1 MGAQQTTETERSART
16 STGASPSTG
25 AGTST
30 AFALMPEAD
39 AYARMNGEQARET
52 WAYTLGVQAAIWGMQ
67 WVKAA
72 QLCRALSAPLP
83 AGERPSPLDARPHGV
98 NVWGH
103 ARALPTVEDAHLN
116 GPSTELANTETV
128 ASHAV
133 VDLKEGPVVVVHPD
147 FGSRYFRTVLWELH
161 GDVHRISQKQD
172 GPRPP
177 AYALALHDWKGAVPK
192 GVRTIRVRSRYV
204 AVSTHMA
211 AGGEADLAAVAAL
224 QDGLRLVALRSWS
237 KPGDK
242 VDKVDKTDKGLDRGP
257 AMRPLQRPDTRTR
270 ADLLFF
276 EELCEALKDVKL
288 RDDEA
293 AFARQLDRIGV
304 TLGEGFLSDKLD
316 APMVA
321 GLSRAAR
328 DAESILEHG
337 GRALATPQ
345 PGGTWLVGTP
355 EATSLDDW
363 LFRGTTGW
371 RRVAND
377 DSEELVAPLARADER
392 GAALTGENAYALRFP
407 TGQLP
412 PARYWRITMYDEKGA
427 LVPNALGRVAIGN
440 MAEKIQPSAD
450 GSLTIHI
457 QRESP
462 GKAKEATW
470 LPAPAGAFYLVM
482 RMYQPEQRMLR
493 GEYIVPP
500 VQRVAADS

>member
-1 MGAQQTTETERSART
+1 
-16 STGASPSTG
+16 
-25 AGTST
+25 
-30 AFALMPEAD
+30 
-39 AYARMNGEQARET
+39 
-52 WAYTLGVQAAIWGMQ
+52 
-67 WVKAA
+67 
-72 QLCRALSAPLP
+72 
-83 AGERPSPLDARPHGV
+83 
-98 NVWGH
+98 
-103 ARALPTVEDAHLN
+103 
-116 GPSTELANTETV
+116 
-128 ASHAV
+128 
-133 VDLKEGPVVVVHPD
+133 
-147 FGSRYFRTVLWELH
+147 
-161 GDVHRISQKQD
+161 
-172 GPRPP
+172 
-177 AYALALHDWKGAVPK
+177 
-192 GVRTIRVRSRYV
+192 
-204 AVSTHMA
+204 
-211 AGGEADLAAVAAL
+211 
-224 QDGLRLVALRSWS
+224 
-237 KPGDK
+237 
-242 VDKVDKTDKGLDRGP
+242 
-257 AMRPLQRPDTRTR
+257 MRPLQRPDTRTR

-392 GAALTGENAYALRFP
+392 GAALTGESAYALRFP